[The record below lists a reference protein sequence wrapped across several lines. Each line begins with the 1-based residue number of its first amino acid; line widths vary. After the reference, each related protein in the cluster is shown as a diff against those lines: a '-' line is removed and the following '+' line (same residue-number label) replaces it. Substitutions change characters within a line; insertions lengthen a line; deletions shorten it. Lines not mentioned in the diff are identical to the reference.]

1 MQGTKGDRLMAAQ
14 QDEKEVKKP
23 FDVGDAVTVA
33 KTDLL
38 PTGFEGTVGKVYENS
53 ILIEIDPNSVS
64 NPRSEE
70 LHDLHGRVVVR
81 MSEAKKK

>member
-1 MQGTKGDRLMAAQ
+1 MA
-14 QDEKEVKKP
+14 EKEIKEEKKP
-23 FDVGDAVTVA
+23 FDVGDEVVVK

-53 ILIEIDPNSVS
+53 ILVEIDSASVADS
-64 NPRSEE
+64 RSEE

>member
-1 MQGTKGDRLMAAQ
+1 MA
-14 QDEKEVKKP
+14 EKEIKEEKKP
-23 FDVGDAVTVA
+23 FDVGDEVVVK

-53 ILIEIDPNSVS
+53 ILVEIDPASVADS
-64 NPRSEE
+64 RSEE

>member
-1 MQGTKGDRLMAAQ
+1 MA
-14 QDEKEVKKP
+14 EKEIKEEKKP
-23 FDVGDAVTVA
+23 FDVGDEVVVK

-38 PTGFEGTVGKVYENS
+38 PTGFKGTVGKVYENS
-53 ILIEIDPNSVS
+53 ILVEIDPASVADS
-64 NPRSEE
+64 RSEE